1 MKKTKKIL
9 LILLTFLIFMFIF
22 NIVTNM
28 YSTYAFTVESLTG
41 TPPSDTS
48 IKNVGNGIVT
58 ILTTIGIV
66 LSVIVL
72 VILGIKYMMGSIE
85 ERADYKKT
93 MMPYVIGATLVFAAS
108 IIANIIYN
116 IANDIGA

>member
-9 LILLTFLIFMFIF
+9 LILLTFFVFMFIF
-22 NIVTNM
+22 NIVANV
-28 YSTYAFTVESLTG
+28 YAAPTFSVEGLTG
-41 TPPSDTS
+41 TPPSNSS
-48 IKNVGNGIVT
+48 ITDVGNGIVT

-72 VILGIKYMMGSIE
+72 VILGIKYMMGSVE

-93 MMPYVIGATLVFAAS
+93 MMPYIIGAALVFAAS
-108 IIANIIYN
+108 TIANIVYKIATN
-116 IANDIGA
+116 IG

>member
-9 LILLTFLIFMFIF
+9 LILLTFFVFMFIF
-22 NIVTNM
+22 NIVANV
-28 YSTYAFTVESLTG
+28 YAASTFSVEDLTG
-41 TPPSDTS
+41 TQPSNTS
-48 IKNVGNGIVT
+48 ITNVGNGIVT

-72 VILGIKYMMGSIE
+72 VILGIKYMMGSVE

>member
-9 LILLTFLIFMFIF
+9 LILLTFLIFTFIF
-22 NIVTNM
+22 NIVTNV
-28 YSTYAFTVESLTG
+28 YAVPTFSVEDLTG
-41 TPPSDTS
+41 TPPSNTS

-93 MMPYVIGATLVFAAS
+93 MMPYVIGAALVFAAS
-108 IIANIIYN
+108 TIANIIYN
-116 IANDIGA
+116 IANNIGS

>member
-9 LILLTFLIFMFIF
+9 LILLTFFVFMFIF
-22 NIVTNM
+22 NIVANV
-28 YSTYAFTVESLTG
+28 YAAPTFSVEDLTG
-41 TPPSDTS
+41 TQPSNTS
-48 IKNVGNGIVT
+48 ITNVGNGIVT

-72 VILGIKYMMGSIE
+72 VILGIKYMMGSVE

>member
-9 LILLTFLIFMFIF
+9 LILLTFFVFMFIF
-22 NIVTNM
+22 NIVANV
-28 YSTYAFTVESLTG
+28 YAAPTFSVEGLTG

-48 IKNVGNGIVT
+48 ITNVGNGIVT
-58 ILTTIGIV
+58 IVTTIGSI

-72 VILGIKYMMGSIE
+72 IILGIKYMMGSVE

-93 MMPYVIGATLVFAAS
+93 MMPYIIGAALVFAAS
-108 IIANIIYN
+108 TIANIVYKIATN
-116 IANDIGA
+116 IG